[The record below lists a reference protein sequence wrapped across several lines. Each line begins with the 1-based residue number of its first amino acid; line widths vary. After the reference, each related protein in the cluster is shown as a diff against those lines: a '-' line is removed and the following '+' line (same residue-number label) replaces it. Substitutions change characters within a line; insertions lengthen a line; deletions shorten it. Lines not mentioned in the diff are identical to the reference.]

1 MLNSLTSLFLTQ
13 ICSLRDHGKR
23 DNNRYES
30 FVRAGAGHIDTGYRV
45 LADHSRMI
53 TVAVADKVFPD
64 TSPRLR
70 NVMRRAFRACKT
82 YFGHC
87 GPEYVTEVCQD
98 VGDLLG
104 EQYPEIPREMH
115 LITDTIKA
123 EHENFLR
130 VERQGRDL
138 FPQFIQQ
145 FPRAKCVDIF
155 DIPAYN
161 EALKYLSKIK
171 DSKELSSIHAVKL
184 YDTYGLTVENVREV
198 FDILELTFNEYEMLK
213 ELHALKHKSKRSYE
227 VGSNLL
233 EGIDPTD
240 DSYKY
245 GFSNSNGNKYVFT
258 TVTANVIGLVNSEGK
273 RVDKLIEGEQNCC
286 VYLDKTGFYAEQG
299 GQVGDTDTIYGRGR
313 EAKFRVT
320 DCQRMSNDRVAHIGD
335 VNGGELFVGL
345 SVELSQNKRR
355 RIACMQN
362 HTGTHLLNA
371 SLHSLF
377 PHVYQS
383 SSHVGEDGFKF
394 DVHLTNARVTPEV
407 IDELECN
414 VNNAIAKNE
423 KLRRRIV
430 NAERMTGMSNLITLP
445 GANYPSKVTIIELP
459 NSTREP
465 CCGTH
470 VFSTGDV
477 RAFTIAKVKTA
488 RTGVTSFTCV
498 TGEAAIKARDRGLHL
513 IGFVSDIVCEVE
525 RLDADETGNI
535 IVKLQAKIERKLKEV
550 NKTSVEL
557 PHNIRAGMS
566 KILSELCDHLT
577 SLKRSE
583 VKQKL
588 IEELDAA
595 LKASTLTSES
605 STMVPFIHVF
615 RDCDAKVDL
624 SKMQKICGRTRPVLL
639 VAVGG
644 QQVGGV
650 RAKAY
655 VPKELVS
662 DGFDA
667 KLWMSIAVGEAFGG
681 RAEVKTPRG
690 QSEHQVCNMNHLKEY
705 VASEDEL
712 LHIVQRAENFVV
724 KCMH

>member
-1 MLNSLTSLFLTQ
+1 
-13 ICSLRDHGKR
+13 
-23 DNNRYES
+23 
-30 FVRAGAGHIDTGYRV
+30 
-45 LADHSRMI
+45 MI
-53 TVAVADKVFPD
+53 SVAVADKVFPD

-82 YFGHC
+82 YFDHC
-87 GPEYVTEVCQD
+87 GPEYMTEVCHD

-104 EQYPEIPREMH
+104 DQYPNIPREMH
-115 LITDTIKA
+115 LIADTIKA
-123 EHENFLR
+123 EHEHFLQ

-145 FPRAKCVDIF
+145 FPRAQCVDIF
-155 DIPAYN
+155 DVPAFH
-161 EALKYLSKIK
+161 EALKYLSKTQ
-171 DSKELSSIHAVKL
+171 DSQELSSVHAVKL
-184 YDTYGLTVENVREV
+184 YDTFGLSVENVRDV
-198 FDILELTFNEYEMLK
+198 FNILGRTFNENEMLE
-213 ELHALKHKSKRSYE
+213 ELSAMKHKSKTRFE
-227 VGSNLL
+227 VGSTLL
-233 EGIDPTD
+233 DGIDQTD
-240 DSYKY
+240 DILKY
-245 GFSNSNGNKYVFT
+245 GYSNSNGNKYVFK
-258 TVTANVIGLVNSEGK
+258 TVTASVIGLVNSEGK
-273 RVDKLIEGEQNCC
+273 RVDKLIEGEQNCYI
-286 VYLDKTGFYAEQG
+286 YLDKTGFYAEQG
-299 GQVGDTDTIYGRGR
+299 GQVGDTGTICGRGK

-320 DCQRMSNDRVAHIGD
+320 DCQRMSNHRVAHIGD
-335 VNGGELFVGL
+335 VTGGEINVGL
-345 SVELSQNKRR
+345 SVELNLNKGR

-377 PHVYQS
+377 PHVHQR
-383 SSHVGEDGFKF
+383 SSHVGEDGFKL
-394 DVHLTNARVTPEV
+394 DVHLINARVTPEV

-423 KLRRRIV
+423 KLRRRIF
-430 NAERMTGMSNLITLP
+430 NTERMSKLSNLITLP
-445 GANYPSKVTIIELP
+445 GENYPAKVSIIELP

-470 VFSTGDV
+470 VLSTGDV
-477 RAFTIAKVKTA
+477 RAFTIVKVKTA
-488 RTGVTSFTCV
+488 RTTGVTSFACL
-498 TGEAAIKARDRGLHL
+498 TGEAAIKCRDKGLDL

-525 RLDADETGNI
+525 RLDGEETGNNT
-535 IVKLQAKIERKLKEV
+535 VAKSQAKIEKKLKEV
-550 NKTSVEL
+550 NNTTVEL
-557 PHNIRAGMS
+557 PHNIRTEMS

-583 VKQKL
+583 VKHKL

-595 LKASTLTSES
+595 LEATTLTSECS
-605 STMVPFIHVF
+605 AEVPFVYVF

-624 SKMQKICGRTRPVLL
+624 SKMQKICGRTKPVLL

-655 VPKELVS
+655 VPKDLVS

-667 KLWMSIAVGEAFGG
+667 KLWMLMAVGEAFGG

-690 QSEHQVCNMNHLKEY
+690 QNAQQVCNMNHLKEY
-705 VASEDEL
+705 VASEEEL
-712 LHIVQRAENFVV
+712 LQIVQRAENFAL
-724 KCMH
+724 KCMQ